1 MNWPELQSQ
10 LSHLHVRIGNVT
22 MPIIPS
28 SRYQG
33 WHYSVAEA
41 FMSPLRSQGAPYLSH
56 QPLSI
61 PQPFPSPSPT
71 SPTSLAPSHARPR
84 PPLPPRFPGPDVSE
98 PVAKPR
104 PFPPSPVCPEYS
116 PQLSDSGC
124 SPPGGR
130 TAPNPLPPSRAP
142 GRSSPASPGPI
153 GPVPGSSG
161 QSRAEPCRRGGGVP
175 GGEAR
180 TQSKGGSG
188 RQSIPEP

>member
-1 MNWPELQSQ
+1 
-10 LSHLHVRIGNVT
+10 

-161 QSRAEPCRRGGGVP
+161 QSRAGGAGGCRVVKHGHRARRAAAGRASPSPNKAAGSLGTPP
-175 GGEAR
+175 GLWQQEN
-180 TQSKGGSG
+180 
-188 RQSIPEP
+188 